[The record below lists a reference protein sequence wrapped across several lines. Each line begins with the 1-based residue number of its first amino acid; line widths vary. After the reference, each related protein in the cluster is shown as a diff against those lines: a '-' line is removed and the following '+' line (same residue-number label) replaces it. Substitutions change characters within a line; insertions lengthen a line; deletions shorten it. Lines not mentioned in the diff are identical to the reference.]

1 MSDKTSR
8 FTNIGDIRRANKK
21 AGQFW
26 FSPATITAFGARV
39 ASRVYDEGISE
50 DYPEGSRVWVES
62 RKNHNSTSCEHMIAR
77 FNVQTGDI
85 SYAHIDYKTLVF
97 VSAKHA
103 EKHIT
108 GKILGVDGHGSE

>member
-21 AGQFW
+21 AGLFW
-26 FSPATITAFGARV
+26 FSPATITAHGV
-39 ASRVYDEGISE
+39 KVESRVYDEGVSD
-50 DYPEGSRVWVES
+50 DYPEGSRLWVES
-62 RKNHNSTSCEHMIAR
+62 RRNFDGTAREHLIAR

-97 VSAKHA
+97 GSAKVA
-103 EKHIT
+103 EKYIT
-108 GKILGVDGHGSE
+108 DHLV

>member
-1 MSDKTSR
+1 MSNKTSR

-26 FSPATITAFGARV
+26 FSPATITAFCARV
-39 ASRVYDEGISE
+39 ESRVYDEGISE

-62 RKNHNSTSCEHMIAR
+62 RKNHNSTSREHMIAR
-77 FNVQTGDI
+77 FNVQTRDI

-97 VSAKHA
+97 GSAKA
-103 EKHIT
+103 GEKYIT
-108 GKILGVDGHGSE
+108 DKMLGGDDHGSL

>member
-1 MSDKTSR
+1 MSDKISR

-26 FSPATITAFGARV
+26 FSPATVAAFAARV
-39 ASRVYDEGISE
+39 ESRIYDAGVSE
-50 DYPEGSRVWVES
+50 DHPAGSRVWVES
-62 RKNHNSTSCEHMIAR
+62 RRNFDGTIREYMIAR

-97 VSAKHA
+97 GSAKA
-103 EKHIT
+103 GEKYIT
-108 GKILGVDGHGSE
+108 DKMLGGDDHGSL